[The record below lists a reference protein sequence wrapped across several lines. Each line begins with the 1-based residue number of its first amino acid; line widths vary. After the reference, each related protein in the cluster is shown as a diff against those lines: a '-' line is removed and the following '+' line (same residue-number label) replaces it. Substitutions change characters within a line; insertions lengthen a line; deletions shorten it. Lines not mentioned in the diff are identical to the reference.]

1 MQVSSSRTRLCDFL
15 GKPFGDSPPLDET
28 SSILCVQYRYACG
41 TLPYADAC
49 IHDAARLAI
58 KADFRAAQLETNTKV
73 ANAGFAI
80 GTDIGDPLGPF
91 GT

>member
-1 MQVSSSRTRLCDFL
+1 MLTPAF
-15 GKPFGDSPPLDET
+15 
-28 SSILCVQYRYACG
+28 
-41 TLPYADAC
+41 
-49 IHDAARLAI
+49 DAARLAI